1 MFIFNIYALKDTDM
15 MVMEAYTDVRTN
27 IVIQNF
33 YSY

>member
-15 MVMEAYTDVRTN
+15 MVMETYTDVRTN